1 MTIMECIWDC
11 TFLCTPGDM
20 MEFGLPVSNQQLE
33 ITYKRIL
40 YIPLVRKQS
49 NYMVIFRRA
58 MIDYHGF
65 A

>member
-1 MTIMECIWDC
+1 
-11 TFLCTPGDM
+11 M

-40 YIPLVRKQS
+40 YIPLLRKQS
-49 NYMVIFRRA
+49 NYMVIFQRA